1 MIEEK
6 TSKAVL
12 QEKEPITINGK
23 TYKVA
28 PPSIATLM
36 LVSKE
41 IAILPKKVLDDKQL
55 FQEVFKNVAFGVNVA
70 RSLAIMI
77 LGAKRINKFK
87 SSKVRKLKGLISKQ
101 KTALEQLTEDILNA
115 EISEILAIYIKV
127 MSSMQ
132 VQDFFMLITFLNEI
146 TLTKPTKKVIKTTA
160 SGRSSEDL

>member
-6 TSKAVL
+6 VSKAVL

-23 TYKVA
+23 NYEVA

-36 LVSKE
+36 LVNKE
-41 IAILPKKVLDDKQL
+41 IAVLPKEVLDDKQL
-55 FQEVFKNVAFGVNVA
+55 FQEVFKNIAFGENIA
-70 RSLAIMI
+70 KSLAIMI
-77 LGAKRINKFK
+77 LGAKRIK
-87 SSKVRKLKGLISKQ
+87 SFWRNIFRRK
-101 KTALEQLTEDILNA
+101 TELEQLTEDILNA
-115 EISEILAIYIKV
+115 EISEILTKYVKI

-160 SGRSSEDL
+160 SGRS

>member
-1 MIEEK
+1 MIEKK
-6 TSKAVL
+6 TAKAVL

-41 IAILPKKVLDDKQL
+41 IAVLPKDKLNDEQL
-55 FQEVFKNVAFGVNVA
+55 FQEVFKNVDFGENIA
-70 RSLAIMI
+70 RSLAIMV
-77 LGAKRINKFK
+77 LGAKRVNKI
-87 SSKVRKLKGLISKQ
+87 SKLKRLFKQ
-101 KTALEQLTEDILNA
+101 KTELEKLTLDILNA
-115 EISEILAIYIKV
+115 EISEVLTMYVKI

-146 TLTKPTKKVIKTTA
+146 TLTKPTKKVIKTTV